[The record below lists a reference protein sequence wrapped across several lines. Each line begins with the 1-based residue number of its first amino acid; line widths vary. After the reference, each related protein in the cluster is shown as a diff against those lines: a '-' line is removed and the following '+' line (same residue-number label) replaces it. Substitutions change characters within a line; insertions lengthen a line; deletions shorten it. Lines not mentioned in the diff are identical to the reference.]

1 MMKLQQSGNRDNYTP
16 YGSLSFPATQ
26 GGKGKGNGY
35 FRGGGHDQT
44 DSSNQDQ
51 TDKSFLDKEIIRTVH
66 STPQKACP
74 MWKHLQGKK
83 A

>member
-44 DSSNQDQ
+44 D
-51 TDKSFLDKEIIRTVH
+51 KSLLDKEIIRTAH
-66 STPQKACP
+66 STPQKARP